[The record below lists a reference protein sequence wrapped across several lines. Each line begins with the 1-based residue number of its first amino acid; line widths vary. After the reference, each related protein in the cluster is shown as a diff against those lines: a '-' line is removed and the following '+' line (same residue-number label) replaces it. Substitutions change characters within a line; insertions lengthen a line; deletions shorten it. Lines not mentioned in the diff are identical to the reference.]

1 MARTGDYDYGGFDD
15 AYDQVAAES
24 GWGYDDE
31 GNMGRIGG
39 DRDNNND
46 FNPPA
51 PVARPSAEIRASGKY
66 GEDVARAAYQELGRD
81 PAGIRTTTLS
91 PAEIAQAKQ
100 MLEANKAGFKQQ
112 MTTSAIASLAGA
124 LVPGAGLMYQ
134 AAEGLPRLTNREAAK
149 QLLEQS
155 EYKGF
160 LGLGLNKPAA
170 GYSAVYDENDNLVG
184 SLAVDET
191 GRPVGYLGEEMPGYE
206 GYGSEF
212 ISPKREEEKQ
222 GGGDGGAFQLTPETS
237 LMQAMTQVP
246 QTTGVTAPVGISSLA
261 PQPAAQGPMPAPQ
274 PLMPQTQATSVPS
287 QGMSGFDIMQGA
299 MPAPAPQ
306 PIQNQVRNPYLQIGN
321 PGASQQ
327 Q

>member
-1 MARTGDYDYGGFDD
+1 MARTGDYDYGGYDD

-24 GWGYDDE
+24 GWGYDSE

-39 DRDNNND
+39 DGGNNN

-51 PVARPSAEIRASGKY
+51 PVERPSAAIRASGKY
-66 GEDVARAAYQELGRD
+66 GEDVARAAYNELGRD

-134 AAEGLPRLTNREAAK
+134 AAEGLPRLSNREAAK

-160 LGLGLNKPAA
+160 LGLGLNKKAA

-191 GRPVGYLGEEMPGYE
+191 GRPVGYLGEQMPGYE

-212 ISPKREEEKQ
+212 ISPQPEEEKQ

-261 PQPAAQGPMPAPQ
+261 PQPPAQGPMPAPQ
-274 PLMPQTQATSVPS
+274 PLMPNTQASAVPS

-299 MPAPAPQ
+299 MPGPAPQ
-306 PIQNQVRNPYLQIGN
+306 PMQNQVRNPYLQIGN
-321 PGASQQ
+321 PGARQQ